1 MLNKEQNELLT
12 CVGPGTPMG
21 SLMRQYW
28 LPGLL
33 SSELEEA
40 DGAPLRVRLL
50 GEDLIAFRDSSG
62 RVGLLGD
69 HCPHRGAS
77 LFFGRNEEHGL
88 RCVYHGWKFD
98 VAGSCLDMPNEPPE
112 SNFKHKVRAL
122 AYPCVERGGII
133 WAYMG
138 PREEPPP
145 LPDLEPNMLADG
157 EWTVSAV
164 QRECNYFQG
173 LEGDIDTSHAQF
185 LHHGGVRTQDAR
197 PGTFMYYRLQDKAP
211 RYSVVDTDFGTMYG
225 AYRPAE
231 EDSDY
236 WRIACFL
243 LPCYTIIP
251 TGALGDQVALN
262 AWVPMDDEHT
272 LYIRMSR
279 RDPRAVARVREA
291 GAVAAMEFEPQSTD
305 RYGRFRLTSS
315 QRNDYR
321 IDRQRQRAKSSFT
334 GVDGI
339 YVQDQMV
346 TESMG
351 AIVDR
356 SNEHL
361 GSSDSMIIRSRQ
373 RLMSAAK
380 AFADLGETPPGVDDP
395 SVFHVRGG
403 GILLPREADWLEATE
418 ELRKAFVHHPEIDPS
433 IVG

>member
-1 MLNKEQNELLT
+1 
-12 CVGPGTPMG
+12 
-21 SLMRQYW
+21 
-28 LPGLL
+28 
-33 SSELEEA
+33 
-40 DGAPLRVRLL
+40 
-50 GEDLIAFRDSSG
+50 
-62 RVGLLGD
+62 
-69 HCPHRGAS
+69 
-77 LFFGRNEEHGL
+77 
-88 RCVYHGWKFD
+88 
-98 VAGSCLDMPNEPPE
+98 
-112 SNFKHKVRAL
+112 
-122 AYPCVERGGII
+122 
-133 WAYMG
+133 
-138 PREEPPP
+138 
-145 LPDLEPNMLADG
+145 
-157 EWTVSAV
+157 
-164 QRECNYFQG
+164 
-173 LEGDIDTSHAQF
+173 
-185 LHHGGVRTQDAR
+185 
-197 PGTFMYYRLQDKAP
+197 
-211 RYSVVDTDFGTMYG
+211 MYG